1 MQDGYMFEEICSF
14 FLSLAV
20 SNILAKGVT
29 CNHSNADGLTPL
41 HRVSRLLYLMYIY
54 YVLKSFNCNQMNSNE
69 SSVITLQALSHC
81 SRFAG

>member
-1 MQDGYMFEEICSF
+1 MQDGYMFEENCS

-20 SNILAKGVT
+20 SNILVKGVT

-41 HRVSRLLYLMYIY
+41 HRVSRLLYLMYS
-54 YVLKSFNCNQMNSNE
+54 VLKRFNCNQMNSNE

>member
-1 MQDGYMFEEICSF
+1 M
-14 FLSLAV
+14 

-54 YVLKSFNCNQMNSNE
+54 YVLKHFNCNQMNSNE
-69 SSVITLQALSHC
+69 SSVITL
-81 SRFAG
+81 SRHFLVAADLLDEFLLACIN